1 MAAKK
6 KAAKK
11 AKKVA
16 KKPLKKTAAK
26 AVKAPKSK
34 KAARKA
40 KSKAPRAAK
49 SASTGARKPVPT
61 SISAPFTKTE
71 LLTTLADASGLNRG
85 QVKAVLEALTEVIA
99 QHIKPRGPQLF
110 TLPGLAKIKVIHKPA
125 TKAREGINPFTGE
138 PTVFKAKPSRN
149 VVKVLALKRL
159 KEMAA
164 K

>member
-1 MAAKK
+1 MAGKK
-6 KAAKK
+6 KAGRK

-26 AVKAPKSK
+26 AVKRSK
-34 KAARKA
+34 GKKTRVAKATRVKV
-40 KSKAPRAAK
+40 SS
-49 SASTGARKPVPT
+49 SAMKPVPT
-61 SISAPFTKTE
+61 NISAPFTKTE
-71 LLTTLADASGLNRG
+71 LLTTLADASGLSRG
-85 QVKAVLEALTEVIA
+85 QVKSVLEALTEVIA
-99 QHIKPRGPQLF
+99 QHVKPRGPQLF

-138 PTVFKAKPSRN
+138 PTVFKAKPARN

>member
-16 KKPLKKTAAK
+16 KKPVKKAAK
-26 AVKAPKSK
+26 AVKAAKGK
-34 KAARKA
+34 KHTRKA
-40 KSKAPRAAK
+40 KSAKARASAVK
-49 SASTGARKPVPT
+49 SAMAKPVPT
-61 SISAPFTKTE
+61 NISAPFTKTE
-71 LLTTLADASGLNRG
+71 LLTTLADASGLSRG
-85 QVKAVLEALTEVIA
+85 QVKAVLDALTEVIA

-125 TKAREGINPFTGE
+125 TRAREGINPFTGE
-138 PTVFKAKPSRN
+138 PTVFKAKPARN